1 MPLIENYI
9 AGLLRYTDF
18 KGRSE
23 RAEYWWFTFAN
34 LIHASVF
41 WLLGGLGGPI
51 RSLSLLYALAVLVP
65 NLAVTVR
72 RLHDTGRSAWW
83 LPFAVL
89 PTPLV
94 FLILFFMCLPSEAAD
109 NKYGPASSL

>member
-34 LIHASVF
+34 LILASVF

-89 PTPLV
+89 PTPLAYV
-94 FLILFFMCLPSEAAD
+94 FGKLFF
-109 NKYGPASSL
+109 YI